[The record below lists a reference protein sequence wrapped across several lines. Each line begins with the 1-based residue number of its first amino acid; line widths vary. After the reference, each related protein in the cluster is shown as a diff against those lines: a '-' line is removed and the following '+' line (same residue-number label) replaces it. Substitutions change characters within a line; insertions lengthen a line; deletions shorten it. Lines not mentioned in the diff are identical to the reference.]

1 MNVVARCMRFGS
13 SAICRGVGLGRNFVV
28 AFEPMC
34 CGQHCSRYRL
44 QTGTYLG
51 VQPVLVY
58 LPPALDLQVQLVDLG
73 GLFRPRTLFGEAYT

>member
-1 MNVVARCMRFGS
+1 
-13 SAICRGVGLGRNFVV
+13 
-28 AFEPMC
+28 MC

-58 LPPALDLQVQLVDLG
+58 LPPALDLQVQLVDLS
-73 GLFRPRTLFGEAYT
+73 GLFGPRTLFGEADT